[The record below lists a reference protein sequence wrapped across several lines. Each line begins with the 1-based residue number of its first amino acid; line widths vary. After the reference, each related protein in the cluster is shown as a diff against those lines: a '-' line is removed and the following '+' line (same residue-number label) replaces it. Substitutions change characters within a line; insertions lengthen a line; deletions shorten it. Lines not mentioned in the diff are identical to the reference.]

1 MFSWQIGKTQ
11 KATAIQ
17 LITTDIWKQKIC
29 FGSLSIN
36 TYQTNQKN
44 TYCCKRGHR
53 YSHINHQHCSSPPSP
68 QSTER
73 KGGEKKKKETKITKI
88 EYVGREARDF
98 FMNKMLLKEQEAGGG
113 GEGSPPG
120 TMYRCCVL
128 ERHQKIYNNQ
138 ETLAY

>member
-1 MFSWQIGKTQ
+1 M
-11 KATAIQ
+11 
-17 LITTDIWKQKIC
+17 LWKLKHKH
-29 FGSLSIN
+29 LS
-36 TYQTNQKN
+36 NQPKN

-73 KGGEKKKKETKITKI
+73 KGGEKKKKKTKITKI

-113 GEGSPPG
+113 KDHHRAPCTDVVYLRG
-120 TMYRCCVL
+120 TKKFTTIKKL
-128 ERHQKIYNNQ
+128 
-138 ETLAY
+138 